1 MWHRRR
7 QSKTRKSLRSA
18 GGPSQLQVCVGVGHS
33 CLTTAGTTPAHVG
46 TAANALVLAHQPLI
60 ALISVCRS
68 SPSGGTISACF
79 KILDIL
85 ESQMTR
91 AQHSVASPRVVCIED
106 FRPIA
111 RQRVPKS
118 VFDYLDG
125 GAEGEV
131 TLRENCRVFNDV
143 TFRARH
149 AVAVP
154 GCDLHTRVLGFD
166 LSLPFLLAPV
176 GYSRLMHPG
185 GEVAAARA
193 AGKAGTGYILSTI
206 SGHKLED
213 VKAGSSGP
221 VFYQLYL
228 MGGRGA
234 AEAVIERA
242 RVAGFSALVV
252 TIDTPVSGIRERDY
266 RNGMKELI
274 SGGLLE
280 KIPYIPQILARP
292 GWLLEY
298 LLDGGLPG
306 LPNVVIPGKG
316 PMPLVDIN
324 AALAESTP
332 TWADLRW
339 IREIWKGPIVIK
351 GVLTADDARRAV
363 DEGVAAISV
372 SNHGGRQLDGLPAS
386 LRALP
391 EVVNAVQG
399 RIEVLM
405 DGGIR
410 RGTDIAKALCMGAR
424 AVLCGRAYAYGLAAA
439 GEAGV
444 ERAIQILRADLERTL
459 RLLGCPSVTALD
471 RSYVNVPKSWEAS

>member
-1 MWHRRR
+1 
-7 QSKTRKSLRSA
+7 L
-18 GGPSQLQVCVGVGHS
+18 
-33 CLTTAGTTPAHVG
+33 
-46 TAANALVLAHQPLI
+46 
-60 ALISVCRS
+60 
-68 SPSGGTISACF
+68 
-79 KILDIL
+79 
-85 ESQMTR
+85 QMTR
-91 AQHSVASPRVVCIED
+91 TSRSVASPRVVCIDD
-106 FRPIA
+106 FRAVA
-111 RQRVPKS
+111 RRRVPNA

-131 TLRENCRVFNDV
+131 TLRENCRVYDDV
-143 TFRARH
+143 TFRPRH

-154 GCDLHTRVLGFD
+154 DCSLRVRVLGCD

-193 AGKAGTGYILSTI
+193 AGKAGTAYILSTI

-213 VKAGSSGP
+213 VKAASSGP

-228 MGGRGA
+228 MGGRAA
-234 AEAVIERA
+234 AEAAIDRA
-242 RVAGFSALVV
+242 RLAGFSALVV

-280 KIPYIPQILARP
+280 KLPFIPQVLSRP
-292 GWLLEY
+292 GWLMSF
-298 LLDGGLPG
+298 LLDGGLPA

-324 AALAESTP
+324 AALAASAV

-339 IREIWKGPIVIK
+339 IREHWRGPIVVK
-351 GVLTADDARRAV
+351 GVLTGDDARHAM
-363 DEGVAAISV
+363 DAGAAAISV
-372 SNHGGRQLDGLPAS
+372 SNHGGRQLDCVPAS

-391 EVVNAVQG
+391 EVVKAVNGQA
-399 RIEVLM
+399 EVLM
-405 DGGIR
+405 DGGVR
-410 RGTDIAKALCMGAR
+410 RGADIVKALCLGAR

-444 ERAIQILRADLERTL
+444 VRAIEILRADLDRTL
-459 RLLGCPSVTALD
+459 KLLGCPSVAALD
-471 RSYVNVPKSWEAS
+471 RSYVNVPKSWD